1 MIEVTRTEDVFVL
14 TMVAE
19 ENRFNPTMLDAF
31 DKALSEVEASEGP
44 AAVVLT
50 GQDKFFSNGLDLDW
64 MMANAEQG
72 GPALVANGLQ
82 ALYKRLVSFPVATI
96 AAVNGHAFAGGG
108 MLALACDQ
116 IVMRT
121 DRGFF
126 CLPEV
131 DINIPFTNGMAQ
143 LVQAKLSA
151 SAAYEAM
158 LTGRRF
164 SAEEALAAGFV
175 AEAVPEAEVVPAAIA
190 RAQALASKDR
200 NTVSTIKQRMYPG
213 VIEAL
218 SETVDF

>member
-1 MIEVTRTEDVFVL
+1 MIEVTRTDDVFVL

-82 ALYKRLVSFPVATI
+82 ALYKRLVSFPVATV

-143 LVQAKLSA
+143 LVQAKLTA

-164 SAEEALAAGFV
+164 SAEDALAAGFV
-175 AEAVPEAEVVPAAIA
+175 VEAVPEAEVLPAAIA
-190 RAQALASKDR
+190 RAAALTSKDR
-200 NTVSTIKQRMYPG
+200 NTVATIKHRMYPG

-218 SETVDF
+218 AETVDF